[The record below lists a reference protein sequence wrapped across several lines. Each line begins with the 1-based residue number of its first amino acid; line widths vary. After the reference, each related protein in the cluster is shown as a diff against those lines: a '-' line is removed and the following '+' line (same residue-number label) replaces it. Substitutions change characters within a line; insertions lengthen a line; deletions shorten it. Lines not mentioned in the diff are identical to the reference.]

1 MAHVALLTLQFHLPA
16 CGSLKEKRQRL
27 ARLRDR
33 FGREPSLAV
42 CESDWQDVWD
52 RAQWSFLA
60 MATDRQFVERQLQAV
75 ERFAAEELDAVV
87 TNAER
92 EWL

>member
-1 MAHVALLTLQFHLPA
+1 MAHIALLTLQFQLPG
-16 CGSLKEKRQRL
+16 CGGLKEKRQRL

-42 CESDWQDVWD
+42 CESGWQDIWD
-52 RAQWSFLA
+52 RAQWSFVV
-60 MATDRQFVERQLQAV
+60 MATDRQFVDRQLQAV
-75 ERFAAEELDAVV
+75 ERFAAEELDAVISH
-87 TNAER
+87 AER